1 MKPKEILLC
10 PPQPG
15 HCNPCCPKLIKKNDQ
30 FSIEDDYNSSIILEK
45 NQINNLVNDIDK
57 ILSLHGSSL
66 DHKR

>member
-30 FSIEDDYNSSIILEK
+30 FSIEDDYNSLIILEK
-45 NQINNLVNDIDK
+45 NQIDNLINDIDK